1 MAQQFFYDNQIRR
14 FLIQFIR
21 VMSNFQVE
29 FGKQRDGN
37 TTLQRVPVFY
47 GDASRQASQIL
58 KGNSENTMQAVPAM
72 AAYISSLTY
81 DQSRM
86 QEPNHVSKLH
96 FRERK
101 YDNATGTYTNEQG
114 DAYTVERLMPVPY
127 KLGLKL
133 DIWTSNTEQKL
144 QLIEQ
149 IATLFNPSLEI
160 QSTDNYI
167 DWTSLSVINLGD
179 IVWSSRSVPIG
190 TEDPIDIASMSF
202 DIPIWIST
210 PIKVKKLGVIQ
221 KMIANMYDAEG
232 NVSTDVFDSGKLLMR
247 KVLTPMDYGVVWQ
260 GNSLSLVKYSEHYTG
275 DDVRISLT
283 INKQSIDNWR
293 NLINL
298 YGSVDALQLTN
309 GTSEIRFQQDDGSEV
324 VGTVAYHP
332 TDDTKLLYTPFGDT
346 LPSNTVGPINAII
359 DPFKVDV
366 NASILDPAP
375 GTRYLILNDI
385 GSFDND
391 DPAPAWAG
399 EVGNNLV
406 AHTNDIIEYNG
417 TRWSVSFDSRGTNV
431 LQYVTNLATGIQYKW
446 LDQNWIKS
454 VEGVYRA
461 GSWSLVL

>member
-101 YDNATGTYTNEQG
+101 YDNATGTYTNQQG

-179 IVWSSRSVPIG
+179 IVWSSRSVPVG

-202 DIPIWIST
+202 DIPIWLST

-221 KMIANMYDAEG
+221 KLIANMYDADG
-232 NVSTDVFDSGKLLMR
+232 NVSTDVFDSDKLLIR
-247 KVLTPMDYGVVWQ
+247 KVLTPLDYGVVWQ
-260 GNSLSLVKYSEHYTG
+260 GNSLSLVKYNESYTG
-275 DDVRISLT
+275 DDIRISLT
-283 INKQSIDNWR
+283 INKQNIDNWR

-298 YGSVDALQLTN
+298 YGSVDAVQLTN

-324 VGTVAYHP
+324 IGTVAYHP
-332 TDDTKLLYTPFGDT
+332 TDDTKLLYTPFSDT
-346 LPSNTVGPINAII
+346 LPSNTIAPINAII

-366 NASILDPAP
+366 NANILDPAP

-385 GSFDND
+385 GSFDNSA
-391 DPAPAWAG
+391 PAPAWAG

-417 TRWSVSFDSRGTNV
+417 TRWSVSFDSRGTDV